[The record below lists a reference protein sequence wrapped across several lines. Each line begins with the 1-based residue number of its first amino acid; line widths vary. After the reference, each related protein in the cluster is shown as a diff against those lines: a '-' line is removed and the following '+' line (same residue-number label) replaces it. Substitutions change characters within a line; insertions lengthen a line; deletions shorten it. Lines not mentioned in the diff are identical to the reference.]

1 MPEIESIAD
10 GPTRHLAETTFDRNV
25 VVVAGAGT
33 GKTTLLVNR
42 FVHTLMR
49 EPHPVPITQVV
60 ALTFTNK
67 AATEMKLR
75 LREQLATLARS
86 DQGQDNGRGTGGVAV
101 EELRQQY
108 GLSTTQVAERAT
120 AALVDLEK
128 SPIGTLHSFAAH
140 LLRLYPIESRVD
152 QSFQED
158 DGAQFENYFNQAWEY
173 WLDAELGRQGSNH
186 TCWNAILAQL
196 KLVDIRQLAFALCN
210 EIVSL
215 DELVDDTAE
224 CQFPCNLKKW
234 FSAKRTRVANLL
246 EQYDPARRRKI
257 ESGLAAAQE
266 VFDGVL
272 EEGVNESGSLAEKA
286 GEALN
291 VHLGKPPKGWEE
303 DDFREARQLLSL
315 AKAVLSV
322 DQKIIRDLLL
332 LLVPFV
338 QRVRAGFLDEGLIT
352 FDSLLARARALLR
365 DHPLVRERLKQDYQA
380 ILVDEFQDT
389 DPIQYEIILFLAERT
404 GCCDPEWKNVKLAPG
419 KLFIVGDP
427 KQSIYAFRRAD
438 LEAFD
443 QVVRKIRDSG
453 GITCE
458 LATNFRSHHRVL
470 DVVNTIFGRVFQPKE
485 YVQPANVDLRTRPNR
500 TSEVTSPGVELHIV
514 KLNDQD
520 ESVDSVA
527 ATRLEADHLARWIK
541 EELLA
546 HEVLTD
552 ASGQR
557 TPLRPG
563 HIGLLFRKLT
573 QAQDY
578 LDALRKYDIPFVTD
592 GEKHFYRRQEVI
604 DLVNVLRV
612 IENPS
617 DTIALVGLLRSP
629 LGGLPDRDIY
639 ELQKQGTVDYRLS
652 GCLKNWT
659 NPRAEEI
666 RRLYEV
672 LHELH
677 LVALTYSF
685 PALIDQLF
693 SRLPVIEL
701 AAASLHGEQAVAN
714 LYKVREIAVDIA
726 ERPHI
731 SLNGFVDWLIDRLAE
746 QREEAERGL
755 AEETLDAIR
764 ILTIHKAK
772 GLEFPVVILPGLHH
786 GASSGNRDHLVSHD
800 WGSGV
805 LGVSVGGRC
814 TFGAVMTKEKYQVKE
829 EAEQRRVFYVAMT
842 RAKER
847 LILSGGYPDR
857 LAQGTFLHFL
867 REVADTEV
875 GLVDLHEVRVGKSS
889 MSQLVV
895 AQQEDHPLPTKN
907 PSTRHLK
914 KAPHTD
920 TWLRRWDTREKAW
933 SMASS
938 RSLFLTPTSLSD
950 VERPQAFFPT
960 IGNSSIERGKLIGV
974 LAHRVLEGW
983 NYQDDFEALKGRIE
997 DVCRYGVP
1005 SASMEAQEI
1014 LTELVGMFQVFF
1026 SSKPYGIIHGATI
1039 LGREVPFVLPWDCSG
1054 YSNRAIK
1061 SPTGV
1066 MEGVIDLIYQVNGQV
1081 WVADYKTDDVD
1092 EDDIAGR
1099 VAKYETQ
1106 AHVYRDAARQCLGL
1120 TQVGCQLMFLRHG
1133 ASREL

>member
-10 GPTRHLAETTFDRNV
+10 GPTRRLAETTFDRNV

-67 AATEMKLR
+67 AATEMKIR
-75 LREQLATLARS
+75 LREQLTTLART
-86 DQGQDNGRGTGGVAV
+86 DQSLDKGRETGGVGF

-108 GLSTTQVAERAT
+108 GLSTTQVAERAN
-120 AALVDLEK
+120 AALVDIEK

-152 QSFQED
+152 QNFQED
-158 DGAQFENYFNQAWEY
+158 DGSQFENYFNQAWEY

-186 TCWNAILAQL
+186 TRWNAILAKL
-196 KLVDIRQLAFALCN
+196 RLVDIRQLAFAVCN

-215 DELVDDTAE
+215 DELLDDAADN
-224 CQFPCNLKKW
+224 QLPRKVKQW

-246 EQYDPARRRKI
+246 EQYDSARRRKI
-257 ESGLAAAQE
+257 ESGLAAAQK

-272 EEGVNESGSLAEKA
+272 EEGMKESGSLVEKA
-286 GEALN
+286 TGALN

-303 DDFREARQLLSL
+303 DDFHEARQLLSL

-322 DQKIIRDLLL
+322 DQKMIRDLLL

-338 QRVRAGFLDEGLIT
+338 QRVRAGFLDEGLMT

-365 DHPLVRERLKQDYQA
+365 DHPLVRERLKQDYKA

-389 DPIQYEIILFLAERT
+389 DPIQYEIILYLAERT
-404 GCCDPEWKNVKLAPG
+404 GCGETEWKNVELAPG

-443 QVVRKIRDSG
+443 QVVRKIKDSG
-453 GITCE
+453 GMTCE

-485 YVQPANVDLRTRPNR
+485 NVQPANVELRTRPNR
-500 TSEVTSPGVELHIV
+500 TSEVTSPGVELHII

-520 ESVDSVA
+520 ENVDSVA

-552 ASGQR
+552 ASGGH

-573 QAQDY
+573 QAQEY

-617 DTIALVGLLRSP
+617 DTIALVGVLRSP

-639 ELQKQGTVDYRLS
+639 ELQKQGTFDYRQS
-652 GCLKNWT
+652 GCLKNWI

-672 LHELH
+672 LLELH

-685 PALIDQLF
+685 PALIDLFF
-693 SRLPVIEL
+693 SRLPVLEL

-714 LYKVREIAVDIA
+714 LHKVREIAVEIA
-726 ERPHI
+726 ERPHL
-731 SLNGFVDWLIDRLAE
+731 SLNGFVDLLIDRLAE

-755 AEETLDAIR
+755 AEESLDAIR
-764 ILTIHKAK
+764 VLTIHKAK

-786 GASSGNRDHLVSHD
+786 GASSGNRDHLVSND
-800 WGSGV
+800 WASGV

-814 TFGAVMTKEKYQVKE
+814 TLGAVMTKEKYQVKE

-847 LILSGGYPDR
+847 LILSGGFPDR

-875 GLVDLHEVRVGKSS
+875 GLVDLHEVRVGTSS
-889 MSQLVV
+889 MRQLVV
-895 AQQEDHPLPTKN
+895 AQKDHPLPPNN
-907 PSTRHLK
+907 PSPRKLK

-920 TWLRRWDTREKAW
+920 TWLRRWDAREKAW
-933 SMASS
+933 SLASS
-938 RSLFLTPTSLSD
+938 RSLFLTPTSLFD
-950 VERPQAFFPT
+950 VENPKEFFPT
-960 IGNSSIERGKLIGV
+960 TGNFSMERGKLIGV
-974 LAHRVLEGW
+974 LAHRVLERW
-983 NYQDDFEALKGRIE
+983 NYQNDFEALKGRIE

-1005 SASMEAQEI
+1005 PTSMEAQEI
-1014 LTELVGMFQVFF
+1014 LTELVRMFQVFYF
-1026 SSKPYGIIHGATI
+1026 SEPYRIIQGATI
-1039 LGREVPFVLPWDCSG
+1039 LGREVPFAMPWDCSG
-1054 YSNRAIK
+1054 YSNQAIK

-1066 MEGVIDLIYQVNGQV
+1066 MEGVIDLIYQVNGKV

-1092 EDDIAGR
+1092 DDDITPR
-1099 VAKYETQ
+1099 VSKYDTQ
-1106 AHVYRDAARQCLGL
+1106 TKVYRDAARQCLGL
-1120 TQVGCQLMFLRHG
+1120 TQVGCQLLFLRHG